1 MSPRTPLAG
10 RRRDLGP
17 DGVVDGAVDGAALVA
32 RVQHLRDALAAG
44 GDRLQ
49 PDAVERARPV
59 LQRAQERLRLG
70 SGRTVVALAG
80 ATGSGKS
87 SLFNAVA
94 GLPLAQV
101 GARRPTTSRPT
112 ACVWGPE
119 PAEELLDWLEVPQ
132 RHRTTRESA
141 LDARDEEDLHGLV
154 LLDLPDHDS
163 TTLAHRL
170 EVDRLVGLVDLLVWV
185 VDPQKYAD
193 DALHARYLRRLAGH
207 EDVVLL
213 ALNQVDRLGADDA
226 RATEADLRRL
236 LAEDGLSG
244 ADVLPVSA
252 RTGAGLP
259 DLRARLADAVA
270 ARAVAL
276 RRTEA
281 DLEAVRADLARGTAA
296 DPVPAPAPGDV
307 ATADQLVRA
316 LGAAAGVPAVVDA
329 VEADHRRRAEKA
341 TGWVPLRWTTRLR
354 REPLRRLGLEPRRG
368 RDEGGLG
375 EDGRGEDLVVS
386 SVPAPT
392 PSQRAAV
399 DLAGRRVGAEASAGL
414 PPRWAA
420 SVRTAAAPPGPDV
433 VDALDRA
440 VVGVELPRTTP
451 RWWAAVGAAHAVLAV
466 GALVGLV
473 WLVALGVA
481 TWLQLPPLPVPAVGP
496 ERTDGTRLL
505 PVPTVLLVGGP
516 LLGLLLAASS
526 ARLAARGARRARR
539 AAQERLDGAVR
550 GVAADAV
557 LAPVADVLADHAAVR
572 DALSPGGPAG
582 GARSAR
588 SRQAGAPP
596 APSTARSGRRRRG
609 H

>member
-1 MSPRTPLAG
+1 M
-10 RRRDLGP
+10 
-17 DGVVDGAVDGAALVA
+17 
-32 RVQHLRDALAAG
+32 QHLRDAVAAG
-44 GDRLQ
+44 GDRLE

-59 LQRAQERLRLG
+59 LARAQERLRLG

-213 ALNQVDRLGADDA
+213 ALNQVDRLSPDDA

-296 DPVPAPAPGDV
+296 DPVPAPAPEDV
-307 ATADQLVRA
+307 AGADELVRA

-329 VEADHRRRAEKA
+329 VEADHRRRAERS
-341 TGWVPLRWTTRLR
+341 TGWVPLRWTARLR

-368 RDEGGLG
+368 RDEEGLG
-375 EDGRGEDLVVS
+375 GDGRGEDGRAEELVVS

-420 SVRTAAAPPGPDV
+420 SVRAAAAPPGPDV

-451 RWWAAVGAAHAVLAV
+451 RWWAAVGAAQAVLAV
-466 GALVGLV
+466 AALVGLV
-473 WLVALGVA
+473 WLIALGVA

-505 PVPTVLLVGGP
+505 PVPTVLLVGGL
-516 LLGLLLAASS
+516 LLGLLLAAAS

-557 LAPVADVLADHAAVR
+557 LAPVAGVLADHAAVR
-572 DALSPGGPAG
+572 DALSPDGPAG
-582 GARSAR
+582 GAR
-588 SRQAGAPP
+588 P
-596 APSTARSGRRRRG
+596 APSRPAGASPARSAAPSGRRRRG

>member
-1 MSPRTPLAG
+1 MSPRTPLVG
-10 RRRDLGP
+10 RRRDGAA
-17 DGVVDGAVDGAALVA
+17 DGAPVDGAALVA
-32 RVQHLRDALAAG
+32 RVQHLRDAVAAG
-44 GDRLQ
+44 GDRLE
-49 PDAVERARPV
+49 PDAVDRARPV

-112 ACVWGPE
+112 ASVWGPE

-236 LAEDGLSG
+236 LAEDGLSR

-296 DPVPAPAPGDV
+296 DPVPAPAPEDV
-307 ATADQLVRA
+307 AGADELVRA

-329 VEADHRRRAEKA
+329 VEADHRRRAERS

-368 RDEGGLG
+368 RDEEGLG

-420 SVRTAAAPPGPDV
+420 SVRAAAAPPGPDV

-451 RWWAAVGAAHAVLAV
+451 RWWAAVGAAQAVLAV
-466 GALVGLV
+466 AALVGLV

-481 TWLQLPPLPVPAVGP
+481 TWLQLPPLSVPAVGP

-505 PVPTVLLVGGP
+505 PVPTVLLVGGL
-516 LLGLLLAASS
+516 LLGLLLAAAS

-557 LAPVADVLADHAAVR
+557 LAPVAGVLADHAAVR

-582 GARSAR
+582 GARPAR
-588 SRQAGAPP
+588 SRPSGASP
-596 APSTARSGRRRRG
+596 ARSAAPSGRRRRG